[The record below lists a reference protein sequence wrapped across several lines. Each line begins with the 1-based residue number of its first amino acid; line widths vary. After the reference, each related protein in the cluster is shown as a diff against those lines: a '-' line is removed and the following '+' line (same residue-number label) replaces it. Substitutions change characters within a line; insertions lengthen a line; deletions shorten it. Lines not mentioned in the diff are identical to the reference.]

1 MMPDQIA
8 RQEEIER
15 RLEQSRRLLK
25 SASDPKTTARI
36 DKLVADLEQEQVEEK
51 EK

>member
-15 RLEQSRRLLK
+15 RLEQSKRLLK
-25 SASDPKTTARI
+25 DANDPTTTARI
-36 DKLVADLEQEQVEEK
+36 DKLITDLEQEQVEEK